1 MKASSPEHKDPQ
13 LAEILQSVPVSKA
26 PDGLADKLMLS
37 VEAVALRRKRVR
49 KNLRVAMAGLGSTLA
64 LMITWLFGGKAWVAE
79 LIPKSSVAY
88 AEANSLIML
97 AITILGMVAL
107 FIELEFAFKYWG
119 QLRRLRLKV

>member
-13 LAEILQSVPVSKA
+13 LTEILQATAPSKA
-26 PDGLADKLMLS
+26 PAGLADKLMLS

-49 KNLRVAMAGLGSTLA
+49 KNLRLAMTGLGSTLG
-64 LMITWLFGGKAWVAE
+64 LMIAWLVGGKAWVSE
-79 LIPKSSVAY
+79 LVQQNTVAF

-119 QLRRLRLKV
+119 QLRKLKLKA